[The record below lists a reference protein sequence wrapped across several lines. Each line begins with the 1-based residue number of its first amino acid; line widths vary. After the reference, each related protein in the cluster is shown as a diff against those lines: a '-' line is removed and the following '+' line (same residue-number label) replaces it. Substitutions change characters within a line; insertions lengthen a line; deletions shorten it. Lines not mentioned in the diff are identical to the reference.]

1 MYATGRRCKPP
12 LSRFSRRGVYSGSI
26 PSNGSRRLVRVT
38 GSGWSAGRSI
48 SKKSLRRQWAA
59 PPGEPVL
66 EVLDSVRDG
75 RVQSRSARSIVASAA
90 AQGPYRVHGAGA
102 AHGVADYWVSGF
114 HRSTRQGEWRWVVVG
129 RHLRRRPLSSPSPSW
144 RRASVRAE
152 RARRWC
158 PAEKT
163 PGLEGPRPRPPAI
176 SISMGR
182 VGCCILQLY
191 VGNSHAGLPHRGA
204 AA

>member
-114 HRSTRQGEWRWVVVG
+114 TAARARANGAGSSWVVTFDVDHCHRLLHHG
-129 RHLRRRPLSSPSPSW
+129 GAPRSAPSGPGAGVRPKRRRVWKGRGRGRRQYQSPW
-144 RRASVRAE
+144 
-152 RARRWC
+152 
-158 PAEKT
+158 
-163 PGLEGPRPRPPAI
+163 EG
-176 SISMGR
+176 
-182 VGCCILQLY
+182 
-191 VGNSHAGLPHRGA
+191 
-204 AA
+204 